1 MHKLLSNL
9 LLKRGIESIKD
20 LDESE
25 KQDFENWNKVL
36 SKRELTTDDIKN
48 YCKTQ
53 CDNIEI
59 KWAEYSVKHAD
70 KAELLPY
77 FTVYRS
83 ILMALES
90 PDRER
95 KAIENQITNL
105 L

>member
-59 KWAEYSVKHAD
+59 KWA
-70 KAELLPY
+70 
-77 FTVYRS
+77 
-83 ILMALES
+83 
-90 PDRER
+90 
-95 KAIENQITNL
+95 
-105 L
+105 